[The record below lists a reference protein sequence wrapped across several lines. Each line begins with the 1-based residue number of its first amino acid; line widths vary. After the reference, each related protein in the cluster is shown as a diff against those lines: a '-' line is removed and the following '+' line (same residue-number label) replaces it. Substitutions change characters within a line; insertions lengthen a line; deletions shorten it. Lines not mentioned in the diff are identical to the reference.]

1 MRPGGKQPP
10 FALRLFT
17 IVLFVHWIVAGL
29 ARGRFHWS
37 DSVPPWLQAL
47 ALIAVAGGYALCF
60 WAMEVDRFFFSVV
73 RIQAERGQYVVTAGP
88 HAYVR
93 HPGYLA
99 GILIMVASGPALGSW
114 LAVRHCWSAGT
125 ATSPK

>member
-1 MRPGGKQPP
+1 
-10 FALRLFT
+10 
-17 IVLFVHWIVAGL
+17 
-29 ARGRFHWS
+29 
-37 DSVPPWLQAL
+37 
-47 ALIAVAGGYALCF
+47 
-60 WAMEVDRFFFSVV
+60 MEVNRFFFSVV

-88 HAYVR
+88 YAYVR

>member
-1 MRPGGKQPP
+1 M
-10 FALRLFT
+10 
-17 IVLFVHWIVAGL
+17 
-29 ARGRFHWS
+29 
-37 DSVPPWLQAL
+37 
-47 ALIAVAGGYALCF
+47 AVN
-60 WAMEVDRFFFSVV
+60 RFFSSVV

-88 HAYVR
+88 YAYVR

-114 LAVRHCWSAGT
+114 LAVRRCWSAGT